1 MKVRKFRLCL
11 SKKNIKFQE
20 GFKAILKIRFSLI
33 LVICLFLGMPIPKS
47 IAISDKTEVKKAII
61 LILDEIS
68 LEEIWNSDTPNI
80 DLLLENG
87 YIGLMNTRAKSSLS
101 NSGSTYLS
109 LGMGVRTLASIR
121 GGLAFERGEM
131 YPISDYELVPEYV
144 AASEIYKLY
153 TGKMP
158 PDGEIINI
166 AIGDIERTA
175 LDVTPNNQTG
185 LLGKIARENG
195 LVIGAIGNS
204 DLNKPAREFT
214 MLAMDE
220 NGIIPFGS
228 VGSDLLT
235 VDAEILGGIRINQQ
249 KLLEEVERILPDV
262 NILFID
268 YGDTAR
274 IQKTNQLTT
283 DFVREEQKNKAIERA
298 DLFLGQVME
307 KVDLEKTL
315 FMVITPNPSKKMIN
329 QGNFALTPIIMS
341 GTDTEKGLL
350 TSNTTRREGLVT
362 NFDFGPTILNYFGIS
377 KSTSF
382 IGEPMERISNKNP
395 IEVLLRNQAQSL
407 YLRKY
412 RSIFHRAFIILVGI
426 SLIGLYLPRFTKWNG
441 LHNKVLN
448 YLGLTVLAI
457 PLTMMTV
464 SLFGYKSI
472 FFDIFYVLGGAFI
485 ISYILNK
492 IFSRSLMNI
501 AILGLATSAFL
512 LIDIFFVKK
521 LMIISPLGSDA
532 IAGGRFYG
540 IGNDYM
546 GILLGSTLLGIFS
559 LFHLYKIKNI
569 NMGISITFYMSL
581 VIVGLS
587 PFFGANMGGTISA
600 MLIALLILLTIFDK
614 KVSFKSIAF
623 IIIGVIVGGII
634 LAALDNLFNPNPTHA
649 GKALEAL
656 RLGGLSK
663 FFEIIGS
670 KLKQLFWNLI
680 NAAWN
685 IILFSQVILMVLLY
699 KYKSKTLMKFRGLYP
714 NLFKGFIVTLSGAI
728 VIFLL
733 NDTGTIAA
741 ALMLIYL
748 FIPLGILM
756 NDVDPIV

>member
-1 MKVRKFRLCL
+1 MKVRKFIWWL
-11 SKKNIKFQE
+11 SRRNFGLQE
-20 GFKAILKIRFSLI
+20 SSHILKYKLSLI
-33 LVICLFLGMPIPKS
+33 LTICLILTMPISKS
-47 IAISDKTEVKKAII
+47 MAYCDNIEDKKAVI

-68 LEEIWNSDTPNI
+68 LEEILNSDTPNI

-87 YIGLMNTRAKSSLS
+87 FIGLMNTRAKSSLS

-121 GGLAFERGEM
+121 GGLAFERNEM
-131 YPISDYELVPEYV
+131 YPISDYNSVPDYV
-144 AASEIYKLY
+144 AASELYKLY
-153 TGKMP
+153 TGKTP
-158 PDGEIINI
+158 PNGEIINI

-175 LDVTPNNQTG
+175 LNVTPNNQIG
-185 LLGKIARENG
+185 LLGKVAKENG

-228 VGSDLLT
+228 IGADLLT
-235 VDAEILGGIRINQQ
+235 VDSDVLGGIKLNQQ
-249 KLLEEVERILPDV
+249 KLLEEVDRILPDV

-268 YGDTAR
+268 YGDTVR

-283 DFVREEQKNKAIERA
+283 DSVMEEQKVNAIERA
-298 DLFLGQVME
+298 DLFLGQVMK
-307 KVDLEKTL
+307 KVELEKTL
-315 FMVITPNPSKKMIN
+315 FMIITPNPSKKMVS
-329 QGNFALTPIIMS
+329 QGNFALTPIIIS
-341 GTDTEKGLL
+341 DNNTEKGLL

-362 NFDFGPTILNYFGIS
+362 NFDFGPTILDFFGIA
-377 KSTSF
+377 KTTSF
-382 IGEPMERISNKNP
+382 IGEPMQRIINENP
-395 IEVLLRNQAQSL
+395 IEVLFKNQIQSL

-412 RSIFHRAFIILVGI
+412 RSTFHWSFIILVGI
-426 SLIGLYLPRFTKWNG
+426 SLVALYLPRFTKWKG

-448 YLGLTVLAI
+448 YLSLTVIAI

-472 FFDIFYVLGGAFI
+472 IFDIFYVLMGAFF

-492 IFSRSLMNI
+492 IFSRSLISI
-501 AILGLATSAFL
+501 AVLGLATSMFL
-512 LIDIFFVKK
+512 LIDIFFVNK

-546 GILLGSTLLGIFS
+546 GILIGSTLLGIFS

-569 NMGISITFYMSL
+569 NMAISTIFYMFFIIL
-581 VIVGLS
+581 GLS
-587 PFFGANMGGTISA
+587 PFFGANMGGTLSA
-600 MLIALLILLTIFDK
+600 MLITLLILLTIFDK
-614 KVSFKSIAF
+614 KLSFKNIIF
-623 IIIGVIVGGII
+623 IFIGVIVGVII
-634 LAALDNLFNPNPTHA
+634 LTALDSLFNPNPTHA
-649 GKALEAL
+649 GKALESL

-670 KLKQLFWNLI
+670 KLKQVIWNLT
-680 NAAWN
+680 NASWN
-685 IILFSQVILMVLLY
+685 IILFSEVILAVLLY
-699 KYKSKTLMKFRGLYP
+699 KYKSKPLMKIKEIYP
-714 NLFKGFIVTLSGAI
+714 SLFKGFTVILLGAI
-728 VIFLL
+728 VIFLF
-733 NDTGTIAA
+733 NDTGTIAS

-756 NDVDPIV
+756 GDIDGI